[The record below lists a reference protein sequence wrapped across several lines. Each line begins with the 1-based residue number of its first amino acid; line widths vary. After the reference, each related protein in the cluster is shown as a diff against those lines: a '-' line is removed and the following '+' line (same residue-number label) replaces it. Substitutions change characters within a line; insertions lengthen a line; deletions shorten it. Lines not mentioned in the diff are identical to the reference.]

1 MEAYQSLY
9 ERSIVDSEAFWGE
22 EARENLHW
30 FEPFREVLRW
40 NEPVA
45 EWFVGGKTN
54 ASYNC
59 LDRHLE
65 AGLGDRVAIY
75 WEGEPGD
82 TRTLTYR
89 DLHREVCRFAN
100 GLKAIGVQPGQV
112 VSIYMPLVPE
122 LVVAMLACARI
133 ATKMPVRWFRS
144 PRMAV
149 GVGARRFR

>member
-1 MEAYQSLY
+1 MSHPTDGKVHTVMQESRLFPPSEAFRSRARIGSMEAYQSLY

-22 EARENLHW
+22 EAREHLHW

-89 DLHREVCRFAN
+89 DLHREVCQFAN

-122 LVVAMLACARI
+122 
-133 ATKMPVRWFRS
+133 
-144 PRMAV
+144 
-149 GVGARRFR
+149 